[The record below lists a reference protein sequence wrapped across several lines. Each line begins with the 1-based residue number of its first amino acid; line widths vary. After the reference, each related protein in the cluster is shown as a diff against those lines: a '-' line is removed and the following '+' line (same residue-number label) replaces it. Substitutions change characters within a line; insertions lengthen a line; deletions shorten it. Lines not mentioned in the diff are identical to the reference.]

1 MTPEERKK
9 YRLIFMGTPDFA
21 VASLK
26 ALHEAG
32 FTICAV
38 LTTPDKPAGRGR
50 KLQECPVKKYARE
63 NDMLII
69 APEKLRDENAIPEIQ
84 NLNADL
90 GVVVAFKKLPEE
102 IYTAPRLGTF
112 NLHGSLLPAYR
123 GAAPIHRAVMNGESK
138 SGVTTFLLN
147 DKIDEGEIFYR
158 EEVEIGENTTTAEL
172 YKQLMKIGA
181 QLVVKTADDYL
192 AGKIKS
198 VPQPE
203 SSQQKNA
210 PKIFRDDCRIDWSKP
225 INDIHNHIRGL
236 STYPGAFTEMIAPRN
251 QSIKILKSRIINQE
265 GSSSMIETQHIIEKN
280 SWKIQLPDGLL
291 EIIEVQPQGKPPMP
305 AAAFINGLPKDE
317 GVKLK

>member
-9 YRLIFMGTPDFA
+9 YRLLFMGTPDFA
-21 VASLK
+21 VESLK

-32 FTICAV
+32 YSICAV

-50 KLQECPVKKYARE
+50 KLQECPVKEYARE
-63 NDMLII
+63 NNMLVI
-69 APEKLRDENAIPEIQ
+69 APEKLRDSDAIHEIQ
-84 NLNADL
+84 NLKADL

-102 IYTAPRLGTF
+102 IYSAPRLGTF

-123 GAAPIHRAVMNGESK
+123 GAAPIHRAVMNGETK

-172 YKQLMKIGA
+172 YEQLMKIGA
-181 QLVVKTADDYL
+181 ELVVRTADDYL
-192 AGKIKS
+192 EGRIES

-210 PKIFRDDCRIDWSKP
+210 PKIFRDDCRIDWTKP
-225 INDIHNHIRGL
+225 IHDIHNHIRGL

-251 QSIKILKSRIINQE
+251 QSIKILKSRIVNKE
-265 GSSSMIETQHIIEKN
+265 GNSSIEETKHVIEKN
-280 SWKIQLPDGLL
+280 TWKIQLPDGLL
-291 EIIEVQPQGKPPMP
+291 EIIEVQPQGKPPMS
-305 AAAFINGLPKDE
+305 ATAFINGLPKD
-317 GVKLK
+317 GDLKLK